1 MKLEIALTNLGSP
14 ADTAALVDVLDTY
27 ARDPM
32 GGGKPLTGE
41 VCARLVPDLRARV
54 LSGNA
59 VVLLARNEGRP
70 VGVAVCFT
78 SYSTFSARP
87 VLNVHDLAVIPE
99 VRGQGVGRAL
109 LSAIEAAALTR
120 RCGKVTLE
128 VREDNARARQLYERI
143 GFADSALG
151 GGARVRMFFLEK
163 NL

>member
-1 MKLEIALTNLGSP
+1 VRVEITTTNLGSP
-14 ADTAALVDVLDTY
+14 ADTAALVEVLDTY

-32 GGGKPLTGE
+32 GGGKALSGE

-54 LSGNA
+54 LSGDA
-59 VVLLARNEGRP
+59 VVLIARRGGQP

-87 VLNVHDLAVIPE
+87 VLNLHDLAVVPE
-99 VRGQGVGRAL
+99 ARGQGVGRAL
-109 LSAIEAAALTR
+109 LSAVESAALAR

-128 VREDNARARQLYERI
+128 VRENNARAREIYERT
-143 GFADSALG
+143 GFADYSAGDGLG
-151 GGARVRMFFLEK
+151 RTFFLVK